1 MASMLK
7 KAEVEVELLA
17 DIDMLLIIKKELEM
31 QYAMQYIHM
40 QQQLINT

>member
-7 KAEVEVELLA
+7 KAEVELELLA
-17 DIDMLLIIKKELEM
+17 DIDMSLIIKKELEM

-40 QQQLINT
+40 QQQTINT